1 MSTALTNWL
10 AVTAAPLSVREPWT
24 GRVLTFTASRLF
36 AGVSLGSVKPKAAAL
51 KTYGVSSLVVTVL
64 FAPIGASLTAVTV
77 ILLLAVA
84 ELNAVLPPF
93 SGITY
98 AICRL

>member
-1 MSTALTNWL
+1 MNWL
-10 AVTAAPLSVREPWT
+10 ATTAAPLKVSVPCA
-24 GRVLTFTASRLF
+24 GKLLILTASRLF
-36 AGVSLGSVKPKAAAL
+36 VGVSFGSVKPKAAAL

-64 FAPIGASLTAVTV
+64 LNPIGASLTAVTV

-98 AICRL
+98 AICRLST